1 MLEMLRMAISGAK
14 RNHRH
19 IGICGEA
26 PANYPEIAGFLT
38 RLGIDLISVNPSSV
52 LRTMAVVHEAEQG
65 SASVEGYAA
74 AVDPRLVGR
83 GRPQFSVAAAPV
95 QIFSLEAGLSL

>member
-1 MLEMLRMAISGAK
+1 MAIDGAK

-38 RLGIDLISVNPSSV
+38 RLGIDSISVNPSSV
-52 LRTMAVVHEAEQG
+52 LRTMAVVLEAERNVAPG
-65 SASVEGYAA
+65 SRIPSSCPET
-74 AVDPRLVGR
+74 
-83 GRPQFSVAAAPV
+83 
-95 QIFSLEAGLSL
+95 